1 MKFVHWRCLPLAT
14 RMFLFELR
22 ADLVILFGISFLS
35 QLTGSIFYP
44 VVVYIAVFNCTTI
57 YCEINLVNLFKLFVC
72 CSAIELAEA
81 IMTI

>member
-14 RMFLFELR
+14 RMFLFGLR
-22 ADLVILFGISFLS
+22 ADLVLVFGIFVTA
-35 QLTGSIFYP
+35 TGSIFYP